1 MKIFI
6 AILKLIIFTLFFIIL
21 WIPKQA
27 NSIIKLVIV
36 TLSILNKTIT
46 FLLNEID
53 GELKKTKLW
62 QSP

>member
-27 NSIIKLVIV
+27 NNIIKLVIV
-36 TLSILNKTIT
+36 TLSVLNKTIT

-62 QSP
+62 QNP

>member
-6 AILKLIIFTLFFIIL
+6 AILKLIVFTLFFTIM

-27 NSIIKLVIV
+27 NNIIKLVIV
-36 TLSILNKTIT
+36 ALSILNKTIT

-62 QSP
+62 QNP

>member
-6 AILKLIIFTLFFIIL
+6 AILKLITFTLFFIIL

-27 NSIIKLVIV
+27 NNIIKLVIV

>member
-27 NSIIKLVIV
+27 NNIIKLVIV

>member
-6 AILKLIIFTLFFIIL
+6 AILKLIIFTLFFTIL

-27 NSIIKLVIV
+27 NNIIKLVIV